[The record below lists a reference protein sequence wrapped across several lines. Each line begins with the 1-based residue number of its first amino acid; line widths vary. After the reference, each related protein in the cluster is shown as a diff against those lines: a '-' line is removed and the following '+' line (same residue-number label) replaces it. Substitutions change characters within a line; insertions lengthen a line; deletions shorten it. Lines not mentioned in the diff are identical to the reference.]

1 MSPLFLF
8 TILIP
13 EIIVHDVSFV
23 FNCARMHMRA
33 IYFKDGLGLKPSHIS
48 SFLPL

>member
-13 EIIVHDVSFV
+13 EIIVHDGSFV
-23 FNCARMHMRA
+23 ITHARIYVCALF
-33 IYFKDGLGLKPSHIS
+33 ILGWT
-48 SFLPL
+48 

>member
-13 EIIVHDVSFV
+13 EIIVHDGSFV
-23 FNCARMHMRA
+23 NTHARMHMRA
-33 IYFKDGLGLKPSHIS
+33 VYFKDGLGLKPSHIS
-48 SFLPL
+48 SILPL